1 MVSVFPC
8 RDFLGT
14 TTHTTQQQQQK
25 SIIIVAVEKRLVV
38 FRKGLILNMK
48 MELQKPQFQKYFLSE
63 RSVVKKMQSLIQD
76 HMRHASLRQREQ
88 RTALYIIK
96 AMNDN
101 FSAIHYKSYD

>member
-25 SIIIVAVEKRLVV
+25 SIIIVDVEKRLVV

-48 MELQKPQFQKYFLSE
+48 MELRKPQFQKYFLSE
-63 RSVVKKMQSLIQD
+63 RSVVKKIQSLIQN

-88 RTALYIIK
+88 RTAL
-96 AMNDN
+96 
-101 FSAIHYKSYD
+101 